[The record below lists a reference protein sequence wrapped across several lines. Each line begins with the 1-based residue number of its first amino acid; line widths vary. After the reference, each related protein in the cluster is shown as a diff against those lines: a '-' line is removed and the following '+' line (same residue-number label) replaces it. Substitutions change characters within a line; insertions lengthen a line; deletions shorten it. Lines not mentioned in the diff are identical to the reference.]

1 MNIRNIAWMGAGL
14 LLAGVAGV
22 AGAAVVRRRKEGRE
36 LPSEPKVSPE
46 HLALREIMQKS
57 AEYNDAVY
65 QRVQKL
71 SEMDDVSARP
81 AAVAELTLQNQAG
94 RESINKLRE
103 ALQKKLEAQGRTF
116 ADVDGFV
123 ELISEYR
130 RVTLDQQERHL
141 TLFERVR
148 KMDNVPLSPEL
159 HAYLKLGF
167 KEDDQRWAD
176 TDMQLMKA
184 ASEQRELMLR
194 AGRVLGGITSAAVAA
209 SAPDELNELGNRY
222 LALSRCIKL
231 YRNDDPKGAER
242 AVQELR
248 TMYAALLPMLKTQSR
263 RLYEQEFYGSAALR
277 EIVERML
284 PRE

>member
-81 AAVAELTLQNQAG
+81 AVVAELTHQNQAD

-116 ADVDGFV
+116 MDVDGFV

-148 KMDNVPLSPEL
+148 KMDNVPPTPEL

-176 TDMQLMKA
+176 TDRQLMNA
-184 ASEQRELMLR
+184 ANEQRELMLR
-194 AGRVLGGITSAAVAA
+194 AGRVLDSITDAGSAA
-209 SAPDELNELGNRY
+209 SAPEELNKLGNRY
-222 LALSRCIKL
+222 MELSSRIRL
-231 YRNDDPKGAER
+231 YREDDPKGAGH
-242 AVQELR
+242 AVGELR
-248 TMYAALLPMLKTQSR
+248 TMYAGLLPMLKKHVE
-263 RLYEQEFYGSAALR
+263 RLRACDFYGSYPLR
-277 EIVERML
+277 EVLERML
-284 PRE
+284 PQG

>member
-94 RESINKLRE
+94 REAINMLRE
-103 ALQKKLEAQGRTF
+103 SLQKKLETQGRTF

-141 TLFERVR
+141 ALFERVR
-148 KMDNVPLSPEL
+148 KMDNVPPTPEL